1 MSSWIKNQR
10 GFAVKNTVKSVEY
23 YLVEPTQDC
32 ILTFLDVLAAYIFSL
47 KMGERPV
54 IVDPSNLLLTVFK
67 NQSQIQYLK
76 AVPEVS
82 SEINS
87 ARFTTL
93 IPPPKFTE
101 IKRYASGL
109 FIYDD
114 QYNRILMQSVE
125 KAGIK
130 TLFDLGVHL
139 HSDLSGSQ
147 IPSYI
152 NEVRVYQKK
161 TKKASLSIYI
171 MADQIELIQHFIKL
185 GDPSWKVTTTPKT
198 SLKSNL
204 NDPQTRMTQVLAEVK
219 ILTVQPA
226 LILDFTD
233 PIDRYIHLMH
243 RNQSGPDYLKVMST
257 TDWYLI

>member
-23 YLVEPTQDC
+23 YLVEPTQEC
-32 ILTFLDVLAAYIFSL
+32 ILTFLDVLATYIFSL
-47 KMGERPV
+47 KMGERPA

-82 SEINS
+82 SEINPS
-87 ARFTTL
+87 RFTTL
-93 IPPPKFTE
+93 IPPPKYTE

-114 QYNRILMQSVE
+114 AYNRVLLQTVE

-185 GDPSWKVTTTPKT
+185 GDPTWKVTTTPKN
-198 SLKSNL
+198 SSKDS
-204 NDPQTRMTQVLAEVK
+204 QSRMNQVLAEVK

-243 RNQSGPDYLKVMST
+243 RSQSGPDYLKLMST